1 MEVHPMPNGR
11 RPLLEAAVPILS
23 VIDLSAALD
32 YYERVLG
39 FSVGWQWGDPPHLAS
54 VCRDRV
60 ELNLSQSTETMTGI
74 SKVYVQMSEV
84 EQYYGELVASGARVA
99 VPLAERPYGMKDF
112 RIVDPS
118 GNELSFGQATG
129 S

>member
-1 MEVHPMPNGR
+1 MPIFTVR
-11 RPLLEAAVPILS
+11 
-23 VIDLSAALD
+23 DLVAALD

-39 FSVGWQWGDPPHLAS
+39 FTVGWKSGDPPRLAS

-60 ELNLSQSTETMTGI
+60 EVNLAQSGEPTIAI
-74 SKVYVQMSEV
+74 SKVYVQMSGV
-84 EQYYGELVASGARVA
+84 EQYYDELVAAGARIA

-118 GNELSFGQATG
+118 GNELSFGEATG
-129 S
+129 SCACCSS